1 MLLLYPGEL
10 YRLLGASSLIYT
22 FTISGYGYTTT
33 LWPILY
39 YCPCFYFIPL
49 PFQEIGIPQ
58 HFGLF
63 YTFTISGDGYTTTL
77 WSILYYGSMFFLILY
92 FYHFRRWVYHN
103 TLVYFILWV
112 HVFFN
117 SIPLPLQE
125 MGIPQHFCLFYAISP
140 CFYYIPLSFQEMGIP
155 HHFGLFY
162 AMGPC
167 FF

>member
-92 FYHFRRWVYHN
+92 LYHYRRWVYHNTFVYFMLLVHVFIIYLYHFRRWVYHI
-103 TLVYFILWV
+103 TLVYFMLWV
-112 HVFFN
+112 HVIFN
-117 SIPLPLQE
+117 L
-125 MGIPQHFCLFYAISP
+125 
-140 CFYYIPLSFQEMGIP
+140 YIYHYRRWVYHNTLAYFM
-155 HHFGLFY
+155 LWV
-162 AMGPC
+162 
-167 FF
+167 

>member
-1 MLLLYPGEL
+1 MFFNLY
-10 YRLLGASSLIYT
+10 IYH
-22 FTISGYGYTTT
+22 FRRWVYHNT
-33 LWPILY
+33 LA
-39 YCPCFYFIPL
+39 YFIL
-49 PFQEIGIPQ
+49 LSMY
-58 HFGLF
+58 LF
-63 YTFTISGDGYTTTL
+63 YTFTISGDWYTTTF
-77 WSILYYGSMFFLILY
+77 WSILHI
-92 FYHFRRWVYHN
+92 YHFRRWVYHN

-117 SIPLPLQE
+117 FIPLPLQE